1 MADGRV
7 RSWAVRAKARQSESP
22 VPSFTIFRAVVLAT
36 SLAVADPASAEITI
50 AVARIT
56 EGALWVIGQT
66 DQPEAEVTLDGAF
79 TEKAD
84 RRGYFRFRVVHH
96 PYSCIVK
103 VTSGA
108 DSQEAVVAGCGQA
121 GPPGPPGPA
130 GPPGPPGPQGAMGE
144 AGLAGPA
151 GPPGPP
157 GPAGPR
163 GEAGPRGPAGPAGAA
178 PRPQVR
184 APALAP
190 APALPPPAGQPAAPA
205 DE

>member
-1 MADGRV
+1 MDPWGRGAIRV
-7 RSWAVRAKARQSESP
+7 SR
-22 VPSFTIFRAVVLAT
+22 VLGICAAA
-36 SLAVADPASAEITI
+36 SGLLAAAPASAEISV

-56 EGALWVIGQT
+56 EGALWVIGQI
-66 DQPEAEVTLDGAF
+66 DEPEAEVTLDGAF

-103 VTSGA
+103 VTSGGQ
-108 DSQEAVVAGCGQA
+108 SQEAVVAGCGQA

-130 GPPGPPGPQGAMGE
+130 GPAGPPGPRGDP
-144 AGLAGPA
+144 GLPGSA

-157 GPAGPR
+157 GPR
-163 GEAGPRGPAGPAGAA
+163 GEAGPRGPAGPPGAAA
-178 PRPQVR
+178 PRLR
-184 APALAP
+184 AAPSAAGPAA
-190 APALPPPAGQPAAPA
+190 PPAAQPAAPA